1 MASDGS
7 YLQEIDEAITKGTPA
22 TRLQALWHATDLL
35 ISGQYNE
42 DQIWIFGEV
51 ISRLAG
57 EIEEVARVQ
66 LARRLARIDRAP
78 ASILHELALDDRIDV
93 AGPVLKQASSLS
105 TEFLVQNARAKSQ
118 QHLLA
123 IAHRKSLPSD
133 VTDVLVSRGNT
144 EVVHAV
150 TKNTGAAF
158 SNSGF
163 LHLVKRSENDSI
175 LAEDIGRRVDI
186 PRHVFQQLI
195 SKASDEVKLKLLR
208 ERPILAREIQEAV
221 TDVTG
226 QFHSKFGPASR
237 DYFVA
242 KRQVGTDYRNGRLTE
257 AKMAEYAQSR
267 KIDEVV
273 VGLSMLCSLPV
284 NVTER
289 ALMDV
294 TLDLLLILTR
304 AIGFSWATTMAFLFL
319 GARGHRISSH
329 ALEIKRREFESLSE
343 TAARGVLEFYQSRKS
358 AASDD
363 ESIKRLPQLYMN

>member
-1 MASDGS
+1 MTSDSS
-7 YLQEIDEAITKGTPA
+7 YLREIDEAITRGTHA

-35 ISGQYNE
+35 IAGQYSE
-42 DQIWIFGEV
+42 DQIWVFGEV

-57 EIEEVARVQ
+57 EIEEAARIE
-66 LARRLARIDRAP
+66 LAKRLARIDQAP
-78 ASILHELALDDRIDV
+78 TSILHELALDDRIDV

-118 QHLLA
+118 RHLLA
-123 IAHRKSLPSD
+123 ISHRKSIPSE

-150 TKNTGAAF
+150 TNNTGAAF

-175 LAEDIGRRVDI
+175 LAENLGGRVDI

-195 SKASDEVKLKLLR
+195 AKASDEVKQKLLR
-208 ERPILAREIQEAV
+208 GNPTLAREIQIAV

-226 QFHSKFGPASR
+226 KLHLRFGPASK

-242 KRQVGTDYRNGRLTE
+242 KRQVAIDHRNGHLTE

-267 KIDEVV
+267 KIDDVV
-273 VGLSMLCSLPV
+273 VGLSLLCGLPV

-294 TLDLLLILTR
+294 TIDLLLVLTR

-319 GARGHRISSH
+319 GARDHRISSH
-329 ALEIKRREFESLSE
+329 ALEVKRREFECLSE
-343 TAARGVLEFYQSRKS
+343 NAARSILEFYRSRKI
-358 AASDD
+358 AVSDD
-363 ESIKRLPQLYMN
+363 DSTKRLPQLHMN